1 MKYFT
6 SDFET
11 DSGTAHSFL
20 LFYSQTQKLFRS
32 IIVLS
37 PPSLSQQ
44 YLSTSQDIYRFPFVT
59 RGRKSKVCNPHG
71 GSYFSLSVSQIC
83 LQNMFT
89 ITHGR
94 AIVETGSRYQY
105 QYSMTLGC
113 NTNININNKRSGFA
127 SSIPISILSS
137 TYLAISILVSK
148 PFSSNMQYQ
157 FQ

>member
-20 LFYSQTQKLFRS
+20 LFYNQTQKLFRS

-44 YLSTSQDIYRFPFVT
+44 NLSTSQDIYRFPFVT

-71 GSYFSLSVSQIC
+71 GSYFYSLSVSQIC

-89 ITHGR
+89 ITHGC

-105 QYSMTLGC
+105 QYSMILGR
-113 NTNININNKRSGFA
+113 NTNINNKRSGFA
-127 SSIPISILSS
+127 TSIPISI
-137 TYLAISILVSK
+137 
-148 PFSSNMQYQ
+148 
-157 FQ
+157 